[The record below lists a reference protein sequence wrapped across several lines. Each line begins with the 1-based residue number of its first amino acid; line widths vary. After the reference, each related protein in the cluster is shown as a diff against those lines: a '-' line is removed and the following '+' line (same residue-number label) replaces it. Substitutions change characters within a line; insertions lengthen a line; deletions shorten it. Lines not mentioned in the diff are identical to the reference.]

1 MRYIHRMVNDGNR
14 LSTNTPY
21 IRDLNAKIRAG
32 EMKVPKFQRPFVW
45 TEDQALALL
54 DSLRRNYP
62 IGSLLLWRT
71 ADKLKT
77 ERDLGLFQLPSV
89 DDLSPTEYVLDGQ
102 QRVTVLY
109 SVFGAQDADPGFK
122 AAFDLRAQEFV
133 VLSETETTE
142 YQFPLRWLYQTT
154 PLLNF
159 RTGLQALP
167 DAAELQT
174 RFDALADV
182 LTGYQIPVVTLRDLS
197 LEEVGPIFERINS
210 SGTPLSIFDLM
221 VAATWSDGFDLND
234 KVDEIT
240 VALQPKNYGDIRG
253 NTVLK
258 CLAAVQYDSVSRER
272 VIGLRKLSPD
282 PKQINKLVQKTTKAI
297 LRAVDQLLTEF
308 RIYSLDFLPYEA
320 HLLILTHVFAKHRT
334 LNAAQM
340 KRLRQWFWRTS
351 FSERYRGTNDAF
363 VTKDLSIVEQFVA
376 RGVGA
381 TASDFGTPPAGTEL
395 RNAVFRKNN
404 SRSRAFTLALAKQ
417 HPRNLTNATPI
428 DTAEALSVYNKKQFH
443 HIFPEAFLR
452 KLDPKIERSRL
463 LNFAM
468 LSASENNLV
477 SDADPSVYLPKLISE
492 LGKEADAV
500 FASNLMPL
508 PGGYD
513 YSNAKLDTFIAARL
527 PIFEARLVELCD
539 GGA

>member
-1 MRYIHRMVNDGNR
+1 MTSDGNR

-21 IRDLNAKIRAG
+21 IRDLNAKIRGG

-89 DDLSPTEYVLDGQ
+89 DDMSPTEYVLDGQ

-109 SVFGAQDADPGFK
+109 SVFGASDADPGFK
-122 AAFDLRAQEFV
+122 AAFDLRTQDFV
-133 VLSETETTE
+133 VLSENETASH
-142 YQFPLRWLYQTT
+142 QFPLRWLYQTT

-159 RTGLQALP
+159 RTGIQALP
-167 DAAELQT
+167 DAAELQA
-174 RFDALADV
+174 RFDSLVNV
-182 LTGYQIPVVTLRDLS
+182 LTGYQVPVVTLRDLT

-240 VALQPKNYGDIRG
+240 LALSPKNYGDIRG

-258 CLAAVQYDSVSRER
+258 CLSAVQYDSVSRDR

-282 PKQINKLVQKTTKAI
+282 PKQINKLVEKTKKAL

-334 LNAAQM
+334 LNATQM

-363 VTKDLSIVEQFVA
+363 VTKDLALVEQFIA
-376 RGVGA
+376 KGTGA
-381 TASDFGTPPAGTEL
+381 TAEDFGAPPSAAEL

-404 SRSRAFTLALAKQ
+404 SRSRAFTLVLAKQ
-417 HPRNLTNATPI
+417 SPLNLTNASPI
-428 DTAEALSVYNKKQFH
+428 DTADALSVYNKKQFH

-468 LSASENNLV
+468 LSASENNLI
-477 SDADPSVYLPKLISE
+477 SDENPATYLPRLIAE
-492 LGKEADAV
+492 HDAEADAV
-500 FASNLMPL
+500 LASNLMPS
-508 PGGYD
+508 PADYD
-513 YSNAKLDTFIAARL
+513 YPNAELDGFLAARL
-527 PIFEARLVELCD
+527 LIIEERIKALC
-539 GGA
+539 GGAA

>member
-1 MRYIHRMVNDGNR
+1 MVKDGNR

-21 IRDLNAKIRAG
+21 IRDLNARIRVG

-89 DDLSPTEYVLDGQ
+89 DDLNPTEYVLDGQ

-109 SVFGAQDADPGFK
+109 SVFGAQDTDPGFK
-122 AAFDLRAQEFV
+122 AAFDLRTQEFV
-133 VLSETETTE
+133 VLSETETTDF
-142 YQFPLRWLYQTT
+142 QFPLRWLYQTT

-174 RFDALADV
+174 RFDSLAEV

-210 SGTPLSIFDLM
+210 SGTSLSIFDLM

-240 VALQPKNYGDIRG
+240 MALQTKNYGDIRG

-258 CLAAVQYDSVSRER
+258 CLSAVQYDSVSRER
-272 VIGLRKLSPD
+272 VIGLRRLSPD
-282 PKQINKLVQKTTKAI
+282 PKQINELVDKTTKAI

-308 RIYSLDFLPYEA
+308 RIHSLDFLPYEA
-320 HLLILTHVFAKHRT
+320 HLLILTHVYAKHRT
-334 LNAAQM
+334 LDAAQM

-363 VTKDLSIVEQFVA
+363 VTKDLSIVEQYVT
-376 RGVGA
+376 RGTGA
-381 TASDFGTPPAGTEL
+381 TASDFGTPPKGTEL

-404 SRSRAFTLALAKQ
+404 SRSRAFTLVLAKQ
-417 HPRNLTNATPI
+417 HPKNLTNATPI
-428 DTAEALSVYNKKQFH
+428 DTADALSVYNKKQFH

-452 KLDPKIERSRL
+452 RLDPKIERNRL
-463 LNFAM
+463 QNFAM

-477 SDADPSVYLPKLISE
+477 SDDDPSIYLPRLISE
-492 LGKEADAV
+492 LGNEASAV

-508 PGGYD
+508 PDDYD
-513 YSNAKLDTFIAARL
+513 YAQAKLDTFIEARL
-527 PIFEARLVELCD
+527 PIFAARLAELCD
-539 GGA
+539 GGV

>member
-1 MRYIHRMVNDGNR
+1 MVNDGNR

-71 ADKLKT
+71 ADRLKT

-89 DDLSPTEYVLDGQ
+89 DDMSPTEYVLDGQ

-109 SVFGAQDADPGFK
+109 SVFGARDADPGFK
-122 AAFDLRAQEFV
+122 AAFDLRSEEFV
-133 VLSETETTE
+133 VLSETETGE
-142 YQFPLRWLYQTT
+142 HQFPLRWLYQTT
-154 PLLNF
+154 QLLNF
-159 RTGLQALP
+159 RTGVQHLDNAE
-167 DAAELQT
+167 ELQN
-174 RFDALADV
+174 RFDSLVNV
-182 LTGYQIPVVTLRDLS
+182 LTSYQIPVVTLRDLS

-240 VALQPKNYGDIRG
+240 VALQAKNYGDIRG

-258 CLAAVQYDSVSRER
+258 CLAAVQYNSVSRDR

-308 RIYSLDFLPYEA
+308 KIYSLDFLPYEA
-320 HLLILTHVFAKHRT
+320 HLLILTHIFAKHRT
-334 LNAAQM
+334 LNATQM

-363 VTKDLSIVEQFVA
+363 VTKDLSIVEAFVA
-376 RGVGA
+376 RGTGA
-381 TASDFGTPPAGTEL
+381 NPSAFGAPPTAAEL

-404 SRSRAFTLALAKQ
+404 SRSRAFTLLLAKQ
-417 HPRNLTNATPI
+417 HPKNLTNGSPI
-428 DTAEALSVYNKKQFH
+428 DTADALSAYNKKQFH
-443 HIFPEAFLR
+443 HVFPEAFLR

-463 LNFAM
+463 LNFAI
-468 LSASENNLV
+468 LAASENNLV
-477 SDADPSVYLPKLISE
+477 SDADPSVYLPKLIE
-492 LGKEADAV
+492 DLGAEADAV
-500 FASNLMPL
+500 FTSNLMPP
-508 PGGYD
+508 PGTYD
-513 YSNAKLDTFIAARL
+513 YTNAKLGTFIDARL

-539 GGA
+539 GAA

>member
-1 MRYIHRMVNDGNR
+1 MRYVYRMVTNGNR

-45 TEDQALALL
+45 SEDQALALL

-109 SVFGAQDADPGFK
+109 SVFGAEDADPGFK
-122 AAFDLRAQEFV
+122 AAFDLRSQEFV
-133 VLSETETTE
+133 VLSETETAAH
-142 YQFPLRWLYQTT
+142 QFPLRWLYQTT

-159 RTGLQALP
+159 RTGIQVLSDATELQA
-167 DAAELQT
+167 
-174 RFDALADV
+174 RFDALVNV

-240 VALQPKNYGDIRG
+240 VALQSKNYGDIRG

-272 VIGLRKLSPD
+272 VIGLRQLSPD
-282 PKQINKLVQKTTKAI
+282 PKQINKLVQKTTKSI

-308 RIYSLDFLPYEA
+308 RIYSIDFLPYEA

-334 LNAAQM
+334 LSATQM

-351 FSERYRGTNDAF
+351 FAERYRGTNDAF
-363 VTKDLSIVEQFVA
+363 VTKELSAVEQFVA

-381 TASDFGTPPAGTEL
+381 ASDFGNPPSGAQL
-395 RNAVFRKNN
+395 RVAVFRKNN

-417 HPRNLTNATPI
+417 HPKNLTNGSPI
-428 DTAEALSVYNKKQFH
+428 DTADALSVYNKKQFH
-443 HIFPEAFLR
+443 HIFPEGFLR
-452 KLDPKIERSRL
+452 KLDPTLERSRL

-477 SDADPSVYLPKLISE
+477 SDADPSVYLPKVIAD
-492 LGKEADAV
+492 LGSEADSV

-508 PGGYD
+508 PDDYD
-513 YSNAKLDTFIAARL
+513 YANSKLDTFIAARL

-539 GGA
+539 GGS

>member
-1 MRYIHRMVNDGNR
+1 MVNDGNR

>member
-1 MRYIHRMVNDGNR
+1 
-14 LSTNTPY
+14 
-21 IRDLNAKIRAG
+21 
-32 EMKVPKFQRPFVW
+32 
-45 TEDQALALL
+45 
-54 DSLRRNYP
+54 
-62 IGSLLLWRT
+62 
-71 ADKLKT
+71 
-77 ERDLGLFQLPSV
+77 
-89 DDLSPTEYVLDGQ
+89 
-102 QRVTVLY
+102 
-109 SVFGAQDADPGFK
+109 
-122 AAFDLRAQEFV
+122 
-133 VLSETETTE
+133 
-142 YQFPLRWLYQTT
+142 
-154 PLLNF
+154 
-159 RTGLQALP
+159 
-167 DAAELQT
+167 
-174 RFDALADV
+174 
-182 LTGYQIPVVTLRDLS
+182 
-197 LEEVGPIFERINS
+197 
-210 SGTPLSIFDLM
+210 
-221 VAATWSDGFDLND
+221 
-234 KVDEIT
+234 
-240 VALQPKNYGDIRG
+240 
-253 NTVLK
+253 
-258 CLAAVQYDSVSRER
+258 
-272 VIGLRKLSPD
+272 LSPD

-381 TASDFGTPPAGTEL
+381 TASDFGTPPSGTEL

-513 YSNAKLDTFIAARL
+513 YAEAKLDTFIAARL